1 MFPRDSK
8 TLREDI
14 KIHHTMRIMPEDQ
27 NTGGFYVAL
36 IRKNAHV
43 NLKKSENKTGET
55 IEEKAVSED
64 ENKDAQ
70 KIKLNDG
77 SNLTAT
83 PAPDTIVPPTITIQ
97 KERKRKQNGYAVP
110 KMDYTPFAEKFN
122 DAWVAIRD
130 MYGFED
136 VIPHLTRISKTTCT

>member
-1 MFPRDSK
+1 MFARDSK
-8 TLREDI
+8 TLRDVI

-27 NTGGFYVAL
+27 NTGGFFLAL
-36 IRKNAHV
+36 IRKNAEV
-43 NLKKSENKTGET
+43 NLKRTEAKTGET
-55 IEEKAVSED
+55 IEEKAQSED
-64 ENKDAQ
+64 EAKDAQ

-83 PAPDTIVPPTITIQ
+83 PAPDIAPQTITIQ

-110 KMDYTPFAEKFN
+110 KMDYTPFADKFN

-130 MYGFED
+130 MYGFDD
-136 VIPHLTRISKTTCT
+136 VNFPLTRISKTTCT